1 MNYDVITGY
10 TMLDRILWLVA
21 IETIEPLCSLWMLL
35 TASARIEQLENRRRV
50 VGVVGLL
57 VGRGD
62 RWRSWKINTWALIII
77 FHYSFGVLLLL
88 FLVCSYRP

>member
-1 MNYDVITGY
+1 
-10 TMLDRILWLVA
+10 MLDRILWLVA

-77 FHYSFGVLLLL
+77 FHYSFGALFLL